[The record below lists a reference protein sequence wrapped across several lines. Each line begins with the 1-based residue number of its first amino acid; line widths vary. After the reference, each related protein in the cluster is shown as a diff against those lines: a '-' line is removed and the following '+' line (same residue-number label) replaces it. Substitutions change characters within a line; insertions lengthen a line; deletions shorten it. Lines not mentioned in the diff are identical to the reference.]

1 MTMSG
6 EQQQAQTLYRTHN
19 AGELRKEQAGQK
31 VIVTGWVQ
39 RRRDLGNLIFIDLRD
54 RSGIVQAVFD
64 PALGVSKQLMELG
77 EQLRNEFVVAI
88 EGTVAARDEKAV
100 NPKLP
105 TGEIEIHVT
114 KVEIL
119 NAAKNT
125 PFYIQDNVDVD
136 ENLRLKYR
144 YLDLRRPEMQ
154 QIFILRSKAIK
165 YMRDF
170 LDNNAFIEVETPMLT
185 KSTPE
190 GARDYLVPSR
200 VHPGEFYALPQSPQL
215 FKQLLMVSGFERY
228 YQVARCFRDEDLR
241 ADRQPEFTQLD
252 IEQSFMSL
260 EQFLEMIEEMMVGV
274 FESTMKLEIP
284 RPFPR
289 MTYAEAMARYGSD
302 KPDIRFELELQD
314 LTEQVRGCGFKVF
327 NAAIENGGQVKCLV
341 APGISGYSRKQID
354 ELEAFVKRY
363 GAKGMAWIAVQEEG
377 VKSPIAKFFSEEEM
391 QALLNAAGAKAGD
404 LLLFAADSKKVVADA
419 LGALRLKLGKELGL
433 VPEGEFKFLWV
444 TEFPLLEFDE
454 EANRYMAAHHPFTSP
469 MDEDLHLLESD
480 PVNVRA
486 KAYDL
491 ALNGFELGGGSMRI
505 FRREIQERMFQA
517 LGFSPEDARAQFG
530 FLMDAFEY
538 GTPPHGGIAF
548 GLDRLIMI
556 MANRLS
562 LRDTIAFPKTSS
574 ASDLLTNAPSPVTE
588 VQLDTLH
595 IGLSG
600 KAAEAVEAAE
610 AQGQEEPLTTAGTEQ
625 N

>member
-1 MTMSG
+1 MS
-6 EQQQAQTLYRTHN
+6 EQFQGQTLHRTHK
-19 AGELRKEQAGQK
+19 AGELRKEQIGEK
-31 VIVTGWVQ
+31 VVVTGWVQ

-54 RSGIVQAVFD
+54 RSGVLQAVFEPREGQD
-64 PALGVSKQLMELG
+64 PQLMEQG
-77 EQLRNEFVVAI
+77 NKLRSEFVVAV

-100 NPKLP
+100 NPKMA
-105 TGEIEIHVT
+105 TGEIELHVS

-119 NAAKNT
+119 NAAKTT

-154 QIFILRSKAIK
+154 KIFGLRSKAIK
-165 YMRDF
+165 YLRDF
-170 LDNNAFIEVETPMLT
+170 LDEQDFLEVETPMLT

-215 FKQLLMVSGFERY
+215 FKQMLMVSGFERY

-252 IEQSFMSL
+252 IEQSFLSL
-260 EQFLEMIEEMMVGV
+260 EDFQNMMEEMMVGMFQKTLGV
-274 FESTMKLEIP
+274 EIP

-302 KPDIRFELELQD
+302 KPDIRFGLELQD
-314 LTEQVRGCGFKVF
+314 LTETVRGCGFKVF
-327 NAAIENGGQVKCLV
+327 NMAIENGGQVKCVV
-341 APGISGYSRKQID
+341 APGCASYSRKQID

-391 QALLNAAGAKAGD
+391 NAILAKAGAQKGD
-404 LLLFAADSKKVVADA
+404 LLLFAADTKGVVADS
-419 LGALRLKLGKELGL
+419 LGALRLKLGKELNLIPAGA
-433 VPEGEFKFLWV
+433 FKFLWV

-454 EANRYMAAHHPFTSP
+454 DNGRYVAAHHPFTMP
-469 MDEDLHLLESD
+469 MWEDLDKLETD
-480 PVNVRA
+480 PASVRA
-486 KAYDL
+486 QAYDL
-491 ALNGFELGGGSMRI
+491 ALNGFEIGGGSMRI
-505 FRREIQERMFQA
+505 FRREIQERMFKA
-517 LGFSPEDARAQFG
+517 LGFSMEEAWEEFG
-530 FLMDAFEY
+530 FLLEAFEY

-574 ASDLLTNAPSPVTE
+574 ASDLLTDAPSPVTA
-588 VQLDTLH
+588 VQLDQLH
-595 IGLSG
+595 IDLAG
-600 KAAEAVEAAE
+600 KALPK
-610 AQGQEEPLTTAGTEQ
+610 QEDEVPVADSTAS
-625 N
+625 NN

>member
-1 MTMSG
+1 MS
-6 EQQQAQTLYRTHN
+6 EQQQPVQTLFRTHN
-19 AGELRKEQAGQK
+19 AGELRKEQVGQK
-31 VIVTGWVQ
+31 VILTGWVQ
-39 RRRDLGNLIFIDLRD
+39 RRRDLGGLIFIDLRD
-54 RSGIVQAVFD
+54 RSGYVQVVFE
-64 PALGVSKQLMELG
+64 PETSGAELMAAG
-77 EQLRNEFVVAI
+77 DKLRNEFVVAL
-88 EGTVAARDEKAV
+88 EGTVTARDEKAV
-100 NPKLP
+100 NAKIP
-105 TGEIEIHVT
+105 TGEIEVAVS

-154 QIFILRSKAIK
+154 KILILRSKAVK

-170 LDNNAFIEVETPMLT
+170 MDDNGFLEVETPMLT

-215 FKQLLMVSGFERY
+215 FKQLLMVSGYERY

-252 IEQSFMSL
+252 IEQSFLSL
-260 EQFLEMIEEMMVGV
+260 DEFQNMMEEMMVGLFKKTLNYEV
-274 FESTMKLEIP
+274 P
-284 RPFPR
+284 RPFQR
-289 MTYAEAMARYGSD
+289 MTYKEAMESYGSD
-302 KPDIRFELELQD
+302 KPDLRYDLKLQD
-314 LTEQVRGCGFKVF
+314 LTETVRGSGFKVF
-327 NAAIENGGQVKCLV
+327 NVAIENGGQVKCVV
-341 APGISGYSRKQID
+341 APGCATYTRKQID

-391 QALLNAAGAKAGD
+391 ATIIKTAGANTGD
-404 LLLFAADSKKVVADA
+404 LLLFAADSKKVVADS
-419 LGALRLKLGKELGL
+419 LGALRQKLARDLDLIDES
-433 VPEGEFKFLWV
+433 VFKFVWV
-444 TEFPLLEFDE
+444 TEFPLLEYDE
-454 EANRYMAAHHPFTSP
+454 ESGRYMAAHHPFTMP
-469 MDEDLHLLESD
+469 MWEDLHMLETD
-480 PVNVRA
+480 PANVRA
-486 KAYDL
+486 QAYDL

-505 FRREIQERMFQA
+505 YRREIQERMFKA
-517 LGFSPEDARAQFG
+517 LGFSLEAAWEQFG
-530 FLMDAFEY
+530 FLLEAFEY

-556 MANRLS
+556 MANRQS

-574 ASDLLTNAPSPVTE
+574 ASDLMTKAPSPVAPE
-588 VQLDTLH
+588 QLDTLH

-600 KAAEAVEAAE
+600 KAL
-610 AQGQEEPLTTAGTEQ
+610 QSQEEVTEPTDSLTK
-625 N
+625 